1 VSNGKRYSIQQA
13 AAELGMTR
21 QAVHTAIL
29 QKRLRARHG
38 TFEVQRTFKVKGWM
52 IDEADLR
59 EFQVSLQHQEAG
71 KKNE

>member
-1 VSNGKRYSIQQA
+1 MPSKRYSIAEA
-13 AAELGMTR
+13 AKVLGVSR

-29 QKRLRARHG
+29 EKRLKAKHG
-38 TFEVQRTFKVKGWM
+38 PFEVQRTITVKGWT
-52 IDEADLR
+52 IADADLR